1 MKKLTAVTFSSLL
14 IEPFTE
20 VHKPTGIA
28 LKNRPKRVRSTP
40 FNPRLICRSR
50 GYP

>member
-20 VHKPTGIA
+20 VHKPAGAA
-28 LKNRPKRVRSTP
+28 LKTRPKRLHSIP